1 MTLQELYLEIEG
13 NYKDMIERFG
23 TEERVSKFVL
33 LFLKDNSYDMF
44 LQAMEEKNVQDA
56 FRAIHTLKG
65 VCLNLGLQG
74 MSQIVN
80 DITELLREG
89 NVEESADRISE
100 LKVIYEKHIMAIQN
114 YGRERKA

>member
-13 NYKDMIERFG
+13 NYEEMVERFG

-33 LFLKDNSYDMF
+33 LFLKDDSYTMF
-44 LQAMEEKNVQDA
+44 LQAIKEKNAQNA

-74 MSQIVN
+74 MFQIVN
-80 DITELLREG
+80 DITELLRAG
-89 NVEESADRISE
+89 KVEESADKIPE